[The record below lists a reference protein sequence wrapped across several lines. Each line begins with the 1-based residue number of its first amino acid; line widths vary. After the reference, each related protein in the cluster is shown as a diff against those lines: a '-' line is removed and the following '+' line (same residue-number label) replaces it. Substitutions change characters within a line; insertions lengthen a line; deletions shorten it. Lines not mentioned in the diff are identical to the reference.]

1 MILEAFRISGCLTTS
16 RKSKH
21 NKNRRGALVKRVVVE
36 FSTRRIYS
44 GILMHSPLR
53 RVPPTT
59 LSRSPPQKQI
69 YLETSVLPTAILSY
83 KIPRLEGLRTSLSS
97 NRASQL
103 NPTQSLSSK
112 SSQCIL
118 IVRKRIYSGSARRR
132 RRQIRSSTSL
142 ILEIFDSSH
151 PSLILK
157 NLAHLSFVINQ
168 FLINGFNQL
177 SRLQYFNIKLNR
189 RYLVQRLHKQWQL
202 TKATGFGNSTSTRM
216 LIFKHVSSSSG
227 MT

>member
-36 FSTRRIYS
+36 FSTQRIFS

-83 KIPRLEGLRTSLSS
+83 KIPRLVDLKTSLSS

-118 IVRKRIYSGSARRR
+118 IVRKRIYLGSARRR
-132 RRQIRSSTSL
+132 RRQIRSLTSL
-142 ILEIFDSSH
+142 ILEIFDSDHS
-151 PSLILK
+151 PSLSQQFNSISVPLVTCSHGRLLPEK
-157 NLAHLSFVINQ
+157 FLNYKIIN
-168 FLINGFNQL
+168 
-177 SRLQYFNIKLNR
+177 SIKLKVPK
-189 RYLVQRLHKQWQL
+189 YALLELIL
-202 TKATGFGNSTSTRM
+202 T
-216 LIFKHVSSSSG
+216 
-227 MT
+227 